1 MTKYVNNI
9 LIFRN
14 EVATQD
20 QIKGALFEFFKR
32 ANIKTI
38 FDLRYDTD
46 RDNKY
51 RGLAYVFVKSEEAYN
66 LLLGR
71 NRDGSRRTREV
82 ENQLHATNAEEIS
95 ELEESVAQYIAD
107 NFDSSSWGELTDI
120 EEGSDRYIID
130 KYGPPM
136 IEIELDPEV
145 DLPNF
150 RLSQQQQN
158 TLRTKETLS
167 FFEIERERP
176 WKRDP
181 NRIHHILFAQ
191 RVDQG
196 IPLSFFESKF
206 SALATSGYKI
216 DEIINRSGRCLKV
229 TFDRTTMDA
238 DRVLALFRKRILFN
252 HHTKQSSL
260 LIFNFCFNRR

>member
-1 MTKYVNNI
+1 MTKYVKNI

-32 ANIKTI
+32 ANIKSEI
-38 FDLRYDTD
+38 DLRYDTD

-51 RGLAYVFVKSEEAYN
+51 RGLSYIFVKSDEAYN
-66 LLLGR
+66 LLLGN
-71 NRDGSRRTREV
+71 NRDGSPRTREI
-82 ENQLHATNAEEIS
+82 ETQNRTLNAEKIS
-95 ELEESVAQYIAD
+95 ELEESVSQYIAD
-107 NFDSSSWGELTDI
+107 NFETSSWGELTDI

-130 KYGPPM
+130 KYGPFV
-136 IEIELDPEV
+136 IKVELDPEV

-150 RLSQQQQN
+150 KLTQQQKN
-158 TLRTKETLS
+158 MLDTNDNVS
-167 FFEIERERP
+167 YFEIERERP

-191 RVDQG
+191 RVDRN

-206 SALATSGYKI
+206 SVMATSGYKI
-216 DEIINRSGRCLKV
+216 DEIINNSGRCLKV

-260 LIFNFCFNRR
+260 IIFNFCFNRR